1 MNNGGNPTYTVLI
14 NLCKS
19 GLDVVTKVKDT
30 HNMKEGYLLSSSRCL
45 EYPSHGTPWPDR
57 ASAPPWLRVRWLSFL
72 NTYSPNPTN
81 ELVCL
86 ERGFYRIGHCSAT
99 RAMPVDS
106 RNRYHAWSYSRWLD
120 NFNACWVELGIGP
133 GAKDITMSAECLI
146 SSVRI

>member
-57 ASAPPWLRVRWLSFL
+57 ASAPPCSIYLLSSIL
-72 NTYSPNPTN
+72 SLSPSNSLFPVSEYTATTVDGWPLKRLPIPPRGRPALCGAMHNPVSLSSA
-81 ELVCL
+81 LV
-86 ERGFYRIGHCSAT
+86 
-99 RAMPVDS
+99 
-106 RNRYHAWSYSRWLD
+106 
-120 NFNACWVELGIGP
+120 
-133 GAKDITMSAECLI
+133 I
-146 SSVRI
+146 SEDPQHSGSL